1 MCLGI
6 PAKVVKIEESNFGKV
21 DYLGT
26 KVKTNLSLIEDVK
39 IGDWVIVHAGFAISK
54 LNKEEAKET
63 LFMLRELASQQATEN
78 KKNNVEARRN
88 NQKQRI

>member
-6 PAKVVKIEESNFGKV
+6 PSKIIEMDDIRRTGKI

-26 KVKTNLSLIEDVK
+26 KIKTNFALLEDAR

-54 LNKEEAKET
+54 LDEKDARET
-63 LFMLRELASQQATEN
+63 LDMLREIAE
-78 KKNNVEARRN
+78 KG
-88 NQKQRI
+88 

>member
-6 PAKVVKIEESNFGKV
+6 PAKVVQIDDSMEGKI

-26 KVKTNLSLIEDVK
+26 KVKTNFSLLEDVK

-54 LNKEEAKET
+54 LNAKEAQET
-63 LFMLRELASQQATEN
+63 LELLREFAPTLEGLD
-78 KKNNVEARRN
+78 
-88 NQKQRI
+88 

>member
-54 LNKEEAKET
+54 LNEEEAKET
-63 LFMLRELASQQATEN
+63 LLMLRELASQQATED
-78 KKNNVEARRN
+78 KKNDVEARKN

>member
-54 LNKEEAKET
+54 LNEEEAKET

-78 KKNNVEARRN
+78 KKNDVETRRN